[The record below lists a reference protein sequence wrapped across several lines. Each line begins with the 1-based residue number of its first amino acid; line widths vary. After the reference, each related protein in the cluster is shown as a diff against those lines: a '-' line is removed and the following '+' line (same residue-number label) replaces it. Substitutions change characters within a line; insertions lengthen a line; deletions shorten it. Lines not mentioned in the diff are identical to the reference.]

1 MPLIKVI
8 LVYLVLTQSFK
19 LILIRRL
26 ENDVYVLNT
35 IREELDP
42 EHQYIELSEV
52 KRTKGT
58 FSRHP
63 LDESSHFRY
72 FYAYLHDPEPTPS
85 EENSFYLGFI
95 DLHGRTYIFPKNER
109 LQ

>member
-35 IREELDP
+35 IRKELDP
-42 EHQYIELSEV
+42 DYQFIELSEV
-52 KRTKGT
+52 LRAKD
-58 FSRHP
+58 SHYRHSS
-63 LDESSHFRY
+63 DYSSHYRY
-72 FYAYLHDPEPTPS
+72 FYAYFYNPETTPI
-85 EENSFYLGFI
+85 EENSFYMGFI
-95 DLHGRTYIFPKNER
+95 DLQGRLDILPKNER
-109 LQ
+109 PQ